1 VTLIVGLGNPGK
13 EYAQTRHN
21 IGFMVLDAI
30 AAKYSKTEIS
40 KTSFQGELFKSG
52 SLLFLKPSTFMNLS
66 GKSVQAVYN
75 FYKVENVI
83 VIHDDLDLAFGALRF
98 KKGGG
103 SGGHNGIKS
112 IDEYIGANYLRVR
125 MGIGKPLHKSQVAS
139 FVLEEFNK
147 LEKEHLNDWIEHS
160 VRATELLIH
169 NELEYVA
176 SRYSLKRADA

>member
-1 VTLIVGLGNPGK
+1 MTLIVGLGNPGK
-13 EYAQTRHN
+13 EYAHTRHN
-21 IGFMVLDAI
+21 IGFMMLDAI
-30 AAKYSKTEIS
+30 AQKHSVTEVSKTA
-40 KTSFQGELFKSG
+40 FQGELFKSN
-52 SLLFLKPSTFMNLS
+52 SLLLLKPSTYMNLS

-83 VIHDDLDLAFGALRF
+83 VIHDDLDLPFGALRF
-98 KKGGG
+98 KMGGG

-139 FVLEEFNK
+139 FVLEEFTK
-147 LEKEHLNDWIEHS
+147 HEKEFLNGWIEHS
-160 VRATELLIH
+160 AKAAELLIN

-176 SRYSLKRADA
+176 SRHSLKRAE

>member
-1 VTLIVGLGNPGK
+1 MTLIVGLGNPGK

-112 IDEYIGANYLRVR
+112 IDEYIGANYL
-125 MGIGKPLHKSQVAS
+125 
-139 FVLEEFNK
+139 
-147 LEKEHLNDWIEHS
+147 
-160 VRATELLIH
+160 
-169 NELEYVA
+169 
-176 SRYSLKRADA
+176 

>member
-1 VTLIVGLGNPGK
+1 MTLIVGLGNPGK

-30 AAKYSKTEIS
+30 ASKYSKTEVS
-40 KTSFQGELFKSG
+40 KTSFQGELFKSD

-83 VIHDDLDLAFGALRF
+83 VIHDDLDLPFGSLRF
-98 KKGGG
+98 KMGGS

-112 IDEYIGANYLRVR
+112 IDEYIGSNYLRVR

-147 LEKEHLNDWIEHS
+147 LEKEHLSEWIEHS
-160 VRATELLIH
+160 CKATELLVN

-176 SRYSLKRADA
+176 SRYSVKKV